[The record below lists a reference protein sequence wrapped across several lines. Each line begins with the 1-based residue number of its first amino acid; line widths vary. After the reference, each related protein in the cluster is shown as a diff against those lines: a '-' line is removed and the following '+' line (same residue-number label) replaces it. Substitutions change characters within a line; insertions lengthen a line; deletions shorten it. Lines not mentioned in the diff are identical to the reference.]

1 MRKFYYLIFTFFMI
15 TAIAVIVNDAYADG
29 KKPKVSDTTRLAKVF
44 TNKNDKSYLKNG
56 IRVALPPLKPNVTIY
71 STKLSFQKTE
81 SDRLVSNVQVY
92 PNPITDQIN
101 LRYSVNKNS
110 SVTIKIMDILGNEVM
125 TLFSQRVDP
134 GEQKF
139 TFNLNNKLS
148 SGFYFVRLVAGS
160 ESVIKR
166 ISIL

>member
-1 MRKFYYLIFTFFMI
+1 MRKFYQPIFSFFMLI
-15 TAIAVIVNDAYADG
+15 AMAVIINYAYADG
-29 KKPKVSDTTRLAKVF
+29 KKPATTDTTRLAKVF

-56 IRVALPPLKPNVTIY
+56 IKVALPPLRSTVTIY
-71 STKLSFQKTE
+71 STKPFFSRTE
-81 SDRLVSNVQVY
+81 TDRLVSNVQVY

-110 SVTIKIMDILGNEVM
+110 SVTIKIMDILGNEVI

-139 TFNLNNKLS
+139 TFNLNNRLS
-148 SGFYFVRLVAGS
+148 SGFYFLRLVAGG
-160 ESVIKR
+160 ESVIKK

>member
-1 MRKFYYLIFTFFMI
+1 MRKFYHSIFTFFMI
-15 TAIAVIVNDAYADG
+15 TAVAAIVNFAYADG
-29 KKPKVSDTTRLAKVF
+29 KKPINSDTTRLAKVF

-56 IRVALPPLKPNVTIY
+56 IKVALPPLKPNVTIY
-71 STKLSFQKTE
+71 STKLTFQKTE

>member
-1 MRKFYYLIFTFFMI
+1 MRKFYHSIFTFFMI
-15 TAIAVIVNDAYADG
+15 TAIAAIVNCAYADG
-29 KKPKVSDTTRLAKVF
+29 KKPTIADTTRLAKVF

-56 IRVALPPLKPNVTIY
+56 IKVALPPLKPNVTIY
-71 STKLSFQKTE
+71 STKLTFQKTE

>member
-1 MRKFYYLIFTFFMI
+1 MNKLYHLVFTFFI
-15 TAIAVIVNDAYADG
+15 LTAVAGGINYAYAGG
-29 KKPKVSDTTRLAKVF
+29 KKPTFSDTTRLVKVF

-56 IRVALPPLKPNVTIY
+56 IKVALPPLKPSVTIY
-71 STKLSFQKTE
+71 STKLSFPKYE

-101 LRYSVNKNS
+101 LRYNVNKNS

-139 TFNLNNKLS
+139 TFNLNNKLT

>member
-1 MRKFYYLIFTFFMI
+1 MRKFYQRIFLFFML
-15 TAIAVIVNDAYADG
+15 IAMATIVNYAYAGG
-29 KKPKVSDTTRLAKVF
+29 KKPVISDTTRLAKVF

-56 IRVALPPLKPNVTIY
+56 IKVALPPLKPNVTIY
-71 STKLSFQKTE
+71 STKLSFSRQE
-81 SDRLVSNVQVY
+81 SDKLVSNVQVY

-101 LRYSVNKNS
+101 LRYNVNKNS

>member
-1 MRKFYYLIFTFFMI
+1 MRKLYQPIFSFFML
-15 TAIAVIVNDAYADG
+15 IAMAANINYAYADG
-29 KKPKVSDTTRLAKVF
+29 KKPVTSDTTRLAKVF

-56 IRVALPPLKPNVTIY
+56 IKVPLPPLKPNVTIY
-71 STKLSFQKTE
+71 STKISFSRTDG
-81 SDRLVSNVQVY
+81 DRLVSNVQVY

-101 LRYSVNKNS
+101 LRYNVNKNS